1 MTLLESSP
9 FVKQALP
16 LIHARLDALVP
27 IESKISSAEVLEAAR
42 YALLG
47 PGKKLRPLLTL
58 AVYSLFHDDVSPILN
73 VACAIEMIHTYSLIH
88 DDLPSLDNDDMRRG
102 RPTVHKAFSESTA
115 ILAGDFLLTHAFGA
129 VATAPLPS
137 EALIKIVSE
146 VSRLSGGYHGMIAGQ
161 VIDLQSEGKTLSE
174 RELERLHSLKTGA
187 LIELSVISALIAAN
201 ASPADTSL
209 LLNFARL
216 YGLAFQ
222 VADDI
227 VDVLRPKEK
236 HGKDVSSDLSNHKAT
251 YVSLLGLEGAQEK
264 AKALIAEAEE
274 CLALLERDT
283 SSLQDFLILLRS
295 TIKES

>member
-9 FVKQALP
+9 FLKQALP
-16 LIHARLDALVP
+16 LIHTRLDALVP
-27 IESKISSAEVLEAAR
+27 VESKTPSAEVLEAAR

-73 VACAIEMIHTYSLIH
+73 IACAIEMIHTYSLIH

-129 VATAPLPS
+129 AATAPFPS
-137 EALIKIVSE
+137 DILVKILAEMSH
-146 VSRLSGGYHGMIAGQ
+146 LSGGYHGMIAGQ
-161 VIDLQSEGKTLSE
+161 VIDLQSEGKELTE

-187 LIELSVISALIAAN
+187 LIELSVLSALIAAK
-201 ASPADTSL
+201 ASSADTSL
-209 LLNFARL
+209 LLKFARL

-222 VADDI
+222 VADDV
-227 VDVLRPKEK
+227 VDVLRPEEK
-236 HGKDVSSDLSNHKAT
+236 HGKAVSSDLSNHKAT
-251 YVSLLGLEGAQEK
+251 YVSLLGLDGAKNK
-264 AKALIAEAEE
+264 AEALIEEAEE
-274 CLALLERDT
+274 CLALLEKDT
-283 SSLQDFLILLRS
+283 SSLQDILMHLRLS
-295 TIKES
+295 M